1 MTGWAAATWTSTV
14 ARRTWVVAPI
24 TKPGP
29 LETAA
34 KTALY
39 GASYAIR
46 LDSPPEDTH
55 PAHGKVYRAYWG
67 RLTATVRGSVTP
79 SSDCMS
85 KS

>member
-1 MTGWAAATWTSTV
+1 MAV
-14 ARRTWVVAPI
+14 
-24 TKPGP
+24 
-29 LETAA
+29 

>member
-1 MTGWAAATWTSTV
+1 MQ
-14 ARRTWVVAPI
+14 RTRP
-24 TKPGP
+24 PRP
-29 LETAA
+29 LETAV

-79 SSDCMS
+79 FSATACQNRDYWGQL
-85 KS
+85 